1 MSDERNNTIN
11 HNSDSFP
18 AFDNPFMTNP
28 LGPAS
33 NSSVTTFSGAYA
45 LCVDIVMETVGGNTG
60 SVEMNTQSYTDPM
73 QLTNEPIHGVESDA
87 PGSVTPSLL
96 YDIFDH
102 FGVLDEYSI
111 GDMSLLVKH
120 PTGQS
125 HIRVEADDSLRET
138 ETIVVPDD
146 SIPSTLARKQSP
158 RVNMLALDP
167 THQSSQ
173 WL

>member
-1 MSDERNNTIN
+1 MSDERKNNIN

-18 AFDNPFMTNP
+18 ATNNPFTTNP
-28 LGPAS
+28 LGPS
-33 NSSVTTFSGAYA
+33 PDSSVTTFSGAYA
-45 LCVDIVMETVGGNTG
+45 LCVDIVMETVGSNGG
-60 SVEMNTQSYTDPM
+60 SVEMSTQSYTDSM
-73 QLTNEPIHGVESDA
+73 RLKNEPIYGVESDA

-102 FGVLDEYSI
+102 FGLLDEYSI

-125 HIRVEADDSLRET
+125 HIRVEADDSLRDT
-138 ETIVVPDD
+138 ETIVVPEG
-146 SIPSTLARKQSP
+146 SIPSTLARKPSP